1 MHAQVT
7 AASTQHGDSQN
18 SEASDR
24 GRQMLASALGEA
36 QATVRA
42 YDTKAQ
48 IVGVGY
54 LFAMN
59 LVAMVDKALP
69 SVTSIGIWV
78 ALVSW
83 LVIIAPVIMF
93 GNVLRPSRKALGR
106 EIARDHPHVR
116 GILYVVPSEQ
126 HTVSR
131 LCDDA
136 RACDPCR
143 EYASELL
150 KVSKLREIKRSRF
163 MLALYMA
170 TLSFAILFSTHI
182 YRAID

>member
-1 MHAQVT
+1 MHAEVT
-7 AASTQHGDSQN
+7 DAGRPDSETRASGSQ
-18 SEASDR
+18 D
-24 GRQMLASALGEA
+24 GGLQMLGSALAEA

-59 LVAMVDKALP
+59 LVAMVDKTLP
-69 SVTSIGIWV
+69 SITSTGIGA
-78 ALVSW
+78 ALVAW

-93 GNVLRPSRKALGR
+93 GNVLRPSRKTLRGETTGDR
-106 EIARDHPHVR
+106 PHVR
-116 GILYVVPSEQ
+116 EILYVVPSKQ
-126 HTVSR
+126 HTVLQ

-136 RACDPCR
+136 RDCDPCR

-150 KVSKLREIKRSRF
+150 KVSQLREVKRTRF
-163 MLALYMA
+163 MGALYMA
-170 TLSFAILFSTHI
+170 TFSFAVLFATHI
-182 YRAID
+182 YRAIQ